1 MREEELNN
9 IDDIMEDMIEV
20 GDEEEVDE
28 IDNERPVVFDEARSD
43 IESSLSEHSVE
54 DHKTNK

>member
-43 IESSLSEHSVE
+43 RESSLSEHSVE